1 MALMSC
7 MGLSFDLVSPD
18 FESLRRALPALC
30 PIVDRGARCGV
41 EGYVGFSGSWPM
53 ERWKARCWV
62 WKSIQLNF
70 SLLQW
75 FGQLS

>member
-1 MALMSC
+1 

-41 EGYVGFSGSWPM
+41 AGYS
-53 ERWKARCWV
+53 
-62 WKSIQLNF
+62 
-70 SLLQW
+70 
-75 FGQLS
+75 

>member
-1 MALMSC
+1 MSC

-41 EGYVGFSGSWPM
+41 AGYVGEYP
-53 ERWKARCWV
+53 RLN
-62 WKSIQLNF
+62 LNF
-70 SLLQW
+70 AQDVRNS
-75 FGQLS
+75 